1 MRVTLLALPLALMLG
16 AASDGVPHLNV
27 TPSCKGAAE
36 AGYIART
43 EDRLED
49 QISRLQEEIKAI
61 GGSLARLTDEKISEA
76 RGNAQAQYRS
86 AVKSGKNVVDELS
99 EQVNSYE
106 GQLVEAI
113 RERPLT
119 AVAGAIGVGFLIAL
133 LSRR

>member
-1 MRVTLLALPLALMLG
+1 MADTNEGTTTARRPVRRAAAARVSA
-16 AASDGVPHLNV
+16 
-27 TPSCKGAAE
+27 
-36 AGYIART
+36 ART

-113 RERPLT
+113 REEPLT

>member
-1 MRVTLLALPLALMLG
+1 MADTNEVTSPPRRSTRR
-16 AASDGVPHLNV
+16 AA
-27 TPSCKGAAE
+27 AAH
-36 AGYIART
+36 ATATRT

-61 GGSLARLTDEKISEA
+61 GNSLARLTDEKLSEA
-76 RGNAQAQYRS
+76 RGNARAQYRS
-86 AVKSGKNVVDELS
+86 AVQSGKSVVDELS

-106 GQLVEAI
+106 SQLAEAI

-119 AVAGAIGVGFLIAL
+119 AVAGAVGVGFLIAL